1 MTITRMAKGI
11 AYLVGT
17 VLLTSISVALQTAMH
32 TEGGLE
38 ENYFRS
44 DLALF
49 LIAATVMGIGVYSWI
64 SYTRRHKEHL
74 PDSLFLTII
83 GLVLMML
90 TVFVV
95 VSYGGMEG
103 TFDKTGHTA
112 VNLNIVLLSAM
123 PLPFLIRAVILA
135 VGAGRDNPAGRT
147 GLLIACGMVAAA
159 MVILAFTGGV
169 MKLSDYDAGTAEENS
184 SWRDDSYPEDE
195 V

>member
-1 MTITRMAKGI
+1 M
-11 AYLVGT
+11 
-17 VLLTSISVALQTAMH
+17 
-32 TEGGLE
+32 
-38 ENYFRS
+38 
-44 DLALF
+44 
-49 LIAATVMGIGVYSWI
+49 
-64 SYTRRHKEHL
+64 
-74 PDSLFLTII
+74 TII
-83 GLVLMML
+83 GLVLMIL

-135 VGAGRDNPAGRT
+135 VGAGRENPAGRT

-159 MVILAFTGGV
+159 MVILLFTGGV
-169 MKLSDYDAGTAEENS
+169 MKLSDYDASTAEENS